1 MELLML
7 AALLPVL
14 GPIFGQVAKSI
25 FPNAE
30 DELKRM
36 EMQNQIQLALINNGA
51 ALEQAA
57 ASVVK
62 AEAESEHW
70 LTANWRPVLMLTFG
84 ALIVARWLGWT
95 APAISQ
101 EEYLKLWSI
110 VEIGVGGYVI
120 GRSVEKVAPAVASAL
135 KK

>member
-70 LTANWRPVLMLTFG
+70 LTANWRPILMLTFG